1 MKTRG
6 HAASPAVSRT
16 IVLLLA
22 VPAVGLFGQA
32 AIGQASQAFYCIPDV
47 DNPPIQTFM
56 VPQGIAELQ
65 FVVQGAHGSN
75 PGTGAAGGF
84 GCFVQGTF
92 AVAPEGPFK
101 PGQQLDVWVGCFGA
115 NSVGYGNGGDKGVAN
130 FPTAGDGGYGGGGS
144 AIIDHA
150 TQAPLVVAGGG
161 GGGGGSSG
169 GTGGTGGS
177 GGPYPQ
183 AGQDGTQ
190 GGGADGGC
198 VNCQDSDEINGLD
211 GEGGDFSGGEGA
223 GGGGG
228 GGGGAGSSYVDVRAG
243 YVTQTTSQLAQSG
256 TVAFSWNG
264 PFSDADG
271 DGVADALD
279 RCRESD
285 LRPTIVLGRCDSRAG
300 NDLDVDGCTITDRVA
315 AIAAGAGTRE
325 QFVRQVVKLW
335 HGLRDRQSLT
345 RAEGKAIYR
354 CAIQVGIAK
363 LYR

>member
-1 MKTRG
+1 MKTGG
-6 HAASPAVSRT
+6 HAASPAGSRT

-47 DNPPIQTFM
+47 DNPPIQTFV

-84 GCFVQGTF
+84 GGFVQGTF
-92 AVAPEGPFK
+92 AVAPEGPLK

-150 TQAPLVVAGGG
+150 TQAPLVVAGCG

-198 VNCQDSDEINGLD
+198 VNCRTLTRSTGSTAKAAT
-211 GEGGDFSGGEGA
+211 FPAARAPAVGA
-223 GGGGG
+223 
-228 GGGGAGSSYVDVRAG
+228 A
-243 YVTQTTSQLAQSG
+243 
-256 TVAFSWNG
+256 
-264 PFSDADG
+264 
-271 DGVADALD
+271 
-279 RCRESD
+279 
-285 LRPTIVLGRCDSRAG
+285 
-300 NDLDVDGCTITDRVA
+300 A
-315 AIAAGAGTRE
+315 AIPAAAAASTEGISGAAAPVRPAWTYGPGT
-325 QFVRQVVKLW
+325 
-335 HGLRDRQSLT
+335 
-345 RAEGKAIYR
+345 
-354 CAIQVGIAK
+354 
-363 LYR
+363 